1 MRKNNLLFVVI
12 IAIGLCFFTTA
23 KAVTALQAVALPADG
38 QFQLAISN
46 NNPNLIG
53 VLGDRIVAINSA
65 AGMLTDK
72 RNTVDGAVLFS
83 SLSEKPF
90 TLYIETEHEQV
101 FSVQATPSQGAGRRY
116 RLLGEQP
123 VGRPAAKAWET
134 AQPYGSLLVELNK
147 AALRGNMPERYAQA
161 DLTQARALAPL
172 GLTMTAEQAWVGDA
186 LRVIRYQVRN
196 PNTYSIHLTEQDF
209 WRPGIRAVMFTQP
222 VNRLLPG
229 AAFSLYITTDRE

>member
-12 IAIGLCFFTTA
+12 IAIGVCFFTTA

-53 VLGDRIVAINSA
+53 VLGDRVVAINSA

-83 SLSEKPF
+83 SNSEKPF
-90 TLYIETEHEQV
+90 TLYIETEHGQV
-101 FSVQATPSQGAGRRY
+101 FSVQATPSKGAGRRY
-116 RLLGEQP
+116 RLSGEQS
-123 VGRPAAKAWET
+123 VNRPAAKVWET

-147 AALRGNMPERYAQA
+147 AAWRGKMPESYAQA
-161 DLTQARALAPL
+161 DLTQSHASAPT

-196 PNTYSIHLTEQDF
+196 PNAYSVRVTEQDF
-209 WRPGIRAVMFTQP
+209 WQPGIRAVMFTQP
-222 VNRLLPG
+222 VKHLLPG
-229 AAFSLYITTDRE
+229 ATLSLYITTGRE